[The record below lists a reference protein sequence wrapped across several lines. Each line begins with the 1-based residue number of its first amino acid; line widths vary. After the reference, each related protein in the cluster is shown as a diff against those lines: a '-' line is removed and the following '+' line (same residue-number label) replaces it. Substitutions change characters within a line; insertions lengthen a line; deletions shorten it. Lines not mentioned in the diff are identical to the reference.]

1 MQAKLL
7 IPIVD
12 LVYRKENYRASQ
24 LLKPFFSPADRHEA
38 AWEAALL

>member
-7 IPIVD
+7 ISIVD

-24 LLKPFFSPADRHEA
+24 LLKPFFGPADRHEA
-38 AWEAALL
+38 A